1 MLQNLHDG
9 NKFEGYVPGKPNY
22 RPNGN
27 NNRGNVPETKKIQS
41 HEHKN
46 GRFVSV
52 ICGVYLYLMHI
63 MRNPSRLMY

>member
-1 MLQNLHDG
+1 MLHNLHDG
-9 NKFEGYVPGKPNY
+9 NKFEDSVPGKPNY

-27 NNRGNVPETKKIQS
+27 KNRGNVPRMRKIQS
-41 HEHKN
+41 REHKN

>member
-9 NKFEGYVPGKPNY
+9 NKFGGSVPGRPNY

-27 NNRGNVPETKKIQS
+27 KNRRNVPGARKIQS
-41 HEHKN
+41 DEHKN
-46 GRFVSV
+46 GRFVPV
-52 ICGVYLYLMHI
+52 ICAVYLYLKYI